1 MNILNRQKNLP
12 LHTHIYVHII
22 SAYVN
27 MSSLTLLL
35 AIHLNEIA
43 DENSKAPQI
52 PQHKIKID
60 MVDNTCFIT

>member
-1 MNILNRQKNLP
+1 
-12 LHTHIYVHII
+12 
-22 SAYVN
+22 

-60 MVDNTCFIT
+60 MVDNTCLITWTFFPFCLYLETSEI